1 MARAKLSHQEKQD
14 IARLYRETHTSTT
27 RLAEQFGV
35 SVSTISRLLKSELGE
50 QEYTGLSAMRRAA
63 RGPSEASAPA
73 EVVQEELPAV
83 PPAALPEEPSIPPQP
98 MVVVDGE
105 LADGV
110 DLETPASTVLPK
122 PQELESIA
130 ELPPQAVEPE
140 PIAAS
145 QALEEPVPAPVFE
158 ISDTSETVPVSEV
171 SDEVEPA
178 PTFEVPGAVESA
190 PTAEPPRRRRRR
202 AAAVSAEP
210 EPVPESPPIVAPAP
224 EPPVE
229 VVLPAIAEFEPAA
242 PEVLPPPARP
252 EGESADPPPVRS
264 RILKRSDPARMAAS
278 EPAAAVPSQFAELE
292 AEFAQSAGR
301 FAGEEFDEEDDFDEE
316 EDEDGLPLEPE
327 TLSAESSLPIEVLP
341 FAEAEFPRT
350 CWVVVDRASEL
361 MTRPLR
367 DFNIG
372 TIPDGEREE
381 ITLPIFENQRVA
393 RRYSSHYH
401 RPLRLPAHLILS
413 TRLYLLRK
421 GITRLLVGKQVYSL
435 VQGEEVPVNGDDQYH
450 PDTEDLL

>member
-1 MARAKLSHQEKQD
+1 MARAKLSDQEKQD

-35 SVSTISRLLKSELGE
+35 SVSTISRLLKSELSE

-83 PPAALPEEPSIPPQP
+83 APVALQEEPSALQP
-98 MVVVDGE
+98 IVEGE
-105 LADGV
+105 LAGEV
-110 DLETPASTVLPK
+110 DLEALAPTVLPES
-122 PQELESIA
+122 QELELAS
-130 ELPPQAVEPE
+130 ELPPQVGVEPE
-140 PIAAS
+140 PTAAS
-145 QALEEPVPAPVFE
+145 QAPEAPDPASIFEISAETEPVPASE
-158 ISDTSETVPVSEV
+158 TSE
-171 SDEVEPA
+171 EVEPTPA
-178 PTFEVPGAVESA
+178 FEASAAVESA
-190 PTAEPPRRRRRR
+190 PAAEPPRRRRRR
-202 AAAVSAEP
+202 AAAAEP
-210 EPVPESPPIVAPAP
+210 EPEPESPPIVAPAP

-229 VVLPAIAEFEPAA
+229 VVLPAIAEFEPVASEA
-242 PEVLPPPARP
+242 PPAPARP

-264 RILKRSDPARMAAS
+264 RILKRSDPARMSTGESSEAS
-278 EPAAAVPSQFAELE
+278 AAVPSQFAELE

-327 TLSAESSLPIEVLP
+327 TLTAESSLPIEVLP

-435 VQGEEVPVNGDDQYH
+435 VQGEEAPANGDDHYH